1 MRVPAAILVTLLAT
15 SLAADTIHLKNGRTI
30 EAENIRES
38 GGRVQ
43 YDIGDNTYAIP
54 KSLVERIEIGDVV
67 PQAAASASNV
77 EPATTARKPEMA
89 VTLGANITGGDKLAA
104 QIIRDGKVEVG
115 ALDQIER
122 EGDKDKS
129 AAAYFIAGCYEFD
142 NGNRDQGRS
151 YLQHALSLEPDN
163 PVLLTHYAA
172 ALVQLGRVR
181 EGIED
186 AERATQLAADNA
198 DAWAVL
204 GFAYFSADRSPD
216 AITAWQ
222 KSLAIRPDDNLRRY
236 MERAQREVKAEA
248 DYSRLDTGQFTIR
261 YEGSSTTPELRQQI
275 QDALS
280 QDYNQLV
287 SALGIVPRNPI
298 PVILYTDQ
306 AFFDVTQAPA
316 WTAALND
323 GKLRIPIHGLTA
335 TTPAL
340 DKVLRHELTHS
351 FISQAGRGRCPQW
364 LNEGF
369 AMLMEGRSL
378 DGRGP
383 RLAALFAQQKQISLS
398 GLEGSFM
405 SFTGAEAL
413 LAYDES
419 LAATQYLNDTYGME
433 TLRRMV
439 ESIGNGASPEAAL
452 RNETHGGY
460 AELEQSLAAYLAQK
474 YGST

>member
-1 MRVPAAILVTLLAT
+1 MRASAAILAAILAT
-15 SLAADTIHLKNGRTI
+15 GSLAADTIHLKNGHTI
-30 EAENIRES
+30 VVQNIRES

-54 KSLVERIEIGDVV
+54 KSLVERIEIGGAV
-67 PQAAASASNV
+67 PELAASASNQ
-77 EPATTARKPEMA
+77 EPAPAKKPEMA
-89 VTLGANITGGDKLAA
+89 VTLGASVTGGDKLAA
-104 QIIRDGKVEVG
+104 QIIHDGKVEID
-115 ALDQIER
+115 ALDAIER
-122 EGDKDKS
+122 EGNKDKS
-129 AAAYFIAGCYEFD
+129 AAAYFIAGRYEFD
-142 NGNRDQGRS
+142 NGNRELGRS

-163 PVLLTHYAA
+163 SVLLTQYAA
-172 ALVQLGRVR
+172 VLVQLGRLR

-186 AERATQLAADNA
+186 AERATGLAPDSA

-204 GFAYFSADRSPD
+204 GFAYFSADRSRD

-222 KSLAIRPDDNLRRY
+222 KSLEIRPDDGLRRY
-236 MERAQREVKAEA
+236 LARAQREVKAEA
-248 DYSRLDTGQFTIR
+248 DYSQMDTGQFTIR
-261 YEGSSTTPELRQQI
+261 YEGSASTPALRQQI
-275 QDALS
+275 QDALD
-280 QDYNQLV
+280 QDYNQLT

-306 AFFDVTQAPA
+306 AFFDVTQAPT

-323 GKLRIPIHGLTA
+323 GKLRIPINGLTGI
-335 TTPAL
+335 TPEL

-351 FISQAGRGRCPQW
+351 FINQAARGRCPQW

-369 AMLMEGRSL
+369 AMVMEGRSL
-378 DGRGP
+378 DGRGA
-383 RLAALFAQQKQISLS
+383 RLSSLFAMQKQISLNA
-398 GLEGSFM
+398 LEGSFM
-405 SFTGAEAL
+405 TFSPAEAL

-419 LAATQYLNDTYGME
+419 LAATQYLADTYGME

-460 AELEQSLAAYLAQK
+460 AELERNLAASLAQK
-474 YGST
+474 YGS